1 MKQTKQT
8 FSPHNRRVVGHSP
21 VLFPAS
27 HALFIHRPVQLTLG
41 WEDGLMVDDNCL
53 NDLVNVGLAGH
64 GVLVIWYWHQRRT
77 KANGQIVGVHH
88 VLVTVLRQTGGQA
101 QSSHL
106 APASSEPNW
115 WAEEARRDLLIQKRK
130 QVSHDDDDG
139 PLKSHGDLLQLM
151 SSFSAGVELWSRTE
165 KVWEICLSRSR
176 IFQILL
182 KQKKQK
188 TLLKTQ
194 CQYFMNKD
202 WNAAEFMHAKT
213 LLI

>member
-101 QSSHL
+101 QSSRL
-106 APASSEPNW
+106 APASSEAKLVSRGGATGLTDSKTQTSISWRW
-115 WAEEARRDLLIQKRK
+115 WRAAEE
-130 QVSHDDDDG
+130 
-139 PLKSHGDLLQLM
+139 PWW
-151 SSFSAGVELWSRTE
+151 SAAADELFLR
-165 KVWEICLSRSR
+165 RSR
-176 IFQILL
+176 AL
-182 KQKKQK
+182 KQNGESVRNMQSLEYFSNSAQTKKK
-188 TLLKTQ
+188 KRTLLKT
-194 CQYFMNKD
+194 
-202 WNAAEFMHAKT
+202 
-213 LLI
+213 

>member
-27 HALFIHRPVQLTLG
+27 HALFIHWPVQLTLG

-106 APASSEPNW
+106 APASSEPHW

-139 PLKSHGDLLQLM
+139 PLESHGDLLQLM
-151 SSFSAGVELWSRTE
+151 SSLSAGVELWSRAE
-165 KVWEICLSRSR
+165 KVWEICSRLR

-182 KQKKQK
+182 KKKAK
-188 TLLKTQ
+188 K
-194 CQYFMNKD
+194 NS
-202 WNAAEFMHAKT
+202 AEDVMSVF
-213 LLI
+213 